1 VQKTR
6 WNKIMAGL
14 ATLQGAITVK
24 LNNLAAMEI
33 NAVRPFFLGSLDMFL
48 RYQRMEEAAIGGSSQ
63 QGGSLAPSTQQQQQ
77 PARQLR
83 QAHIAR

>member
-1 VQKTR
+1 
-6 WNKIMAGL
+6 
-14 ATLQGAITVK
+14 
-24 LNNLAAMEI
+24 
-33 NAVRPFFLGSLDMFL
+33 VRPFFLGSLDMFL